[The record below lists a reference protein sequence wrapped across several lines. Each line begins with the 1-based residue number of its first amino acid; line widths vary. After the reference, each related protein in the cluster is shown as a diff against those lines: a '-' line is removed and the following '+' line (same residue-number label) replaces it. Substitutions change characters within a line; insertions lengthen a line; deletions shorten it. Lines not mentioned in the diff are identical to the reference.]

1 MVRRLVP
8 LLLGLAAIVV
18 ATLAAQTGLGG
29 GIEGWSPAVRAI
41 LVGLSVAIG
50 LALLGRAVTMLADS
64 QPEGMPA
71 TAATRDVPTMIRA
84 VRLAFLAVAAF
95 AAAGAW
101 LVGHPLLLV
110 VALIIAGVD
119 VLETS
124 FLLLVARTR
133 DRDDR
138 SRS

>member
-1 MVRRLVP
+1 MTRLLIP
-8 LLLGLAAIVV
+8 LLLGLAAVV
-18 ATLAAQTGLGG
+18 GASLLVSSDATNGIAAWPPV
-29 GIEGWSPAVRAI
+29 IRAA
-41 LVGLSVAIG
+41 LVGVCVAIG
-50 LALLGRAVTMLADS
+50 LALLGRAVTMLADR
-64 QPEGMPA
+64 EAG
-71 TAATRDVPTMIRA
+71 TASAQDIRPMIRA

-95 AAAGAW
+95 AASGAF

-133 DRDDR
+133 DGDDR
-138 SRS
+138 PRS